1 MCKVPSFLWSLPS
14 PGLLSHYGCLPFII
28 PIFYRY
34 KRDPLGRSREH
45 DVWPNL
51 GGINMLTEVLGNRHR
66 PVTQKEVFSVT
77 YFFKEERSE
86 EISIDL
92 GGDLSLPRKE
102 HKIQFDTW

>member
-1 MCKVPSFLWSLPS
+1 
-14 PGLLSHYGCLPFII
+14 
-28 PIFYRY
+28 
-34 KRDPLGRSREH
+34 
-45 DVWPNL
+45 
-51 GGINMLTEVLGNRHR
+51 MLTEVLGNRHR